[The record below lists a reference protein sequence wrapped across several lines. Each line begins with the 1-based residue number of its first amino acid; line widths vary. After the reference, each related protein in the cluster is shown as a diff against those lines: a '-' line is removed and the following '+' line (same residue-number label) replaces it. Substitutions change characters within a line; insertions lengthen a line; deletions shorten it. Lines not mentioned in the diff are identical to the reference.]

1 MLRFFKFAGA
11 VALGAMLVAATGCR
25 QLPGSDEQQG
35 AAIGGV
41 SGAAIGAAV
50 GGSEHRLLGALLGGA
65 LGAGGGY
72 LIGANTDKIT
82 GKDSDS
88 AREASEKAQRAPATP
103 AEARSAQ
110 SADLNTDG
118 FVTMDELVAM
128 EKAGLSDDEIVQRLS
143 ASGQVFEL
151 TSQQRDY
158 LREQGL
164 SQNVLD
170 QLPRINE
177 QARERLATQ
186 DAVIG
191 RPANNTG
198 GSSTIENR

>member
-1 MLRFFKFAGA
+1 
-11 VALGAMLVAATGCR
+11 
-25 QLPGSDEQQG
+25 
-35 AAIGGV
+35 
-41 SGAAIGAAV
+41 
-50 GGSEHRLLGALLGGA
+50 
-65 LGAGGGY
+65 
-72 LIGANTDKIT
+72 
-82 GKDSDS
+82 
-88 AREASEKAQRAPATP
+88 
-103 AEARSAQ
+103 
-110 SADLNTDG
+110 
-118 FVTMDELVAM
+118 MDELVAM